1 MSMRLPGKIQDLA
14 FLRYPGYVT
23 LLFVNTN
30 IESRTT
36 KNAKM
41 ISLSQY
47 PVYPLNNQDTKIL
60 CFPLRKKILSNPY
73 NRKGK
78 QHLPHSFTL
87 FSSARV
93 QTFSPLCKMFMN
105 THDPTMNFH
114 ISYEQALS
122 DASTRMAMLAEFK
135 PAGNPSVREE

>member
-23 LLFVNTN
+23 LLFVNTI

-47 PVYPLNNQDTKIL
+47 PVYPLNNQDTKYYASHSEKKSYLTLIIERGNNT
-60 CFPLRKKILSNPY
+60 FPTSSRFSLVLVSR
-73 NRKGK
+73 
-78 QHLPHSFTL
+78 L
-87 FSSARV
+87 FRLFARC
-93 QTFSPLCKMFMN
+93 L
-105 THDPTMNFH
+105 
-114 ISYEQALS
+114 
-122 DASTRMAMLAEFK
+122 
-135 PAGNPSVREE
+135 

>member
-1 MSMRLPGKIQDLA
+1 MRLPGKIQDLA
-14 FLRYPGYVT
+14 FLRYPGYMT

-41 ISLSQY
+41 ISH
-47 PVYPLNNQDTKIL
+47 N
-60 CFPLRKKILSNPY
+60 ILSIPLIIKTQKY
-73 NRKGK
+73 YAS
-78 QHLPHSFTL
+78 HSEKKSYLTL
-87 FSSARV
+87 TIERGNNTFHTPSRFFSL
-93 QTFSPLCKMFMN
+93 SPLCKMFMN

-122 DASTRMAMLAEFK
+122 NASTRMAMLAEFE
-135 PAGNPSVREE
+135 PARNPSVREE

>member
-14 FLRYPGYVT
+14 FLRYPGYVA

-41 ISLSQY
+41 ISHNILSI
-47 PVYPLNNQDTKIL
+47 PLIIKIQ
-60 CFPLRKKILSNPY
+60 KYYASHSEKILSNPY

-122 DASTRMAMLAEFK
+122 NASTRMAMLAEFE
-135 PAGNPSVREE
+135 PAGNPSMREE

>member
-1 MSMRLPGKIQDLA
+1 MLPTQ
-14 FLRYPGYVT
+14 
-23 LLFVNTN
+23 
-30 IESRTT
+30 
-36 KNAKM
+36 
-41 ISLSQY
+41 
-47 PVYPLNNQDTKIL
+47 
-60 CFPLRKKILSNPY
+60 KKILSNPY

-122 DASTRMAMLAEFK
+122 NASTRMAMLAEFE
-135 PAGNPSVREE
+135 PARNPSVREE